1 MPCKPG
7 LLTPPLAAALLIAVS
22 APLAAQEASLQ
33 DCQRWKDKIDE
44 LTYLRKK
51 GGSVRQV
58 EEWKRQ
64 QRPYEEKFREY
75 ACRKYGK
82 QIK

>member
-7 LLTPPLAAALLIAVS
+7 LLSPPLAALLIAVS

-33 DCQRWKDKIDE
+33 DCQRWQDKIDE

-51 GGSVRQV
+51 ARQRAASGRM
-58 EEWKRQ
+58 EA
-64 QRPYEEKFREY
+64 P
-75 ACRKYGK
+75 A
-82 QIK
+82 

>member
-1 MPCKPG
+1 MPWKPG
-7 LLTPPLAAALLIAVS
+7 LLSPPLAALLIAVS

-51 GGSVRQV
+51 GGSVRQM

-64 QRPYEEKFREY
+64 HRPYEQKFREY
-75 ACRKYGK
+75 GCRKYGK
-82 QIK
+82 QLK